1 MAWNDFFK
9 TTTSLPEHWKTL
21 NSTDELADAIALS
34 EHQTVVL
41 FKHSTRCP
49 VSSMAKRELEGNFTL
64 PKEKATFYYL
74 DLIAHRDVS
83 NAIAEKVGVHH
94 ESPQIIVL
102 ENGVATYSATHS
114 GIQGKALEDAIG

>member
-1 MAWNDFFK
+1 MGWNDFFK
-9 TTTSLPEHWKTL
+9 TTVAMPKNWKTL
-21 NSTDELADAIALS
+21 TSINDLEDAIALS

-49 VSSMAKRELEGNFTL
+49 VSTMAKRELEGNFSL
-64 PKEKATFYYL
+64 PEEKAVFYYL

-83 NAIAEKVGVHH
+83 NAIAQNIGVHH

-102 ENGVATYSATHS
+102 KDRKATYSASHS
-114 GIQGKALEDAIG
+114 GIKGKALEDAIG